1 MCEVINKALSNNP
14 TFEAKFRPCSKIKVN
29 SDIIQKFE
37 QITTKYPNFELV
49 QFNNSFP
56 AEDCFKLYKDNKLL
70 NLDFEHYTS
79 MIYNSSDEMVN
90 RLVEIFDN
98 IRKKANL

>member
-1 MCEVINKALSNNP
+1 M
-14 TFEAKFRPCSKIKVN
+14 
-29 SDIIQKFE
+29 
-37 QITTKYPNFELV
+37 V
-49 QFNNSFP
+49 QFNNSFH

-98 IRKKANL
+98 IRKKADL